1 MRPQE
6 SVARN
11 RKRYDEAFALLDGAR
26 AKVLALLRA
35 VTQAQADR
43 RPADN
48 EWSVGEIADHLAITE
63 RAYMAGVADLAA
75 NAKPNEFDYEEVVR
89 TRRFRIEDLGDPAV
103 TGKFATPPQL
113 LPARGKPLAELLRSL
128 DGARSESQRILAP
141 YRDQDLG
148 VKFFPHPKVGP
159 ITLYERMANIAYHE
173 AKHLDQIE
181 RALARLPSTP

>member
-1 MRPQE
+1 MGGE
-6 SVARN
+6 AIARN
-11 RKRYDEAFALLDGAR
+11 RKRYDEAFALLDDAR

-35 VTQAQADR
+35 VTQAQTDR
-43 RPADN
+43 RPADH
-48 EWSVGEIADHLAITE
+48 EWSIGEIADHLAITE

-89 TRRFRIEDLGDPAV
+89 SRRFRVEDLGDPAV
-103 TGKFATPPQL
+103 TGKFATPSQL
-113 LPARGKPLAELLRSL
+113 LPAQGKPLAELLPGL
-128 DGARSESQRILAP
+128 DAARSESKRILAP

-173 AKHLDQIE
+173 LKHLNQMQC
-181 RALARLPSTP
+181 ALARLSSTP